1 MTLGL
6 AWYLLGRANWGQVAG
21 TVSRIPPVA
30 IAAAFAVRDA
40 RLARDGILD
49 QGAIARLVG
58 EHQSGRYD
66 HGNRLWL
73 LLNSEVWYRMYIHG
87 ASADDISS
95 EIAAC
100 GNAPMR
106 RVTAVPAAM

>member
-87 ASADDISS
+87 ASADDVTA
-95 EIAAC
+95 EIASVRPASTPK
-100 GNAPMR
+100 A
-106 RVTAVPAAM
+106 AAAPAAR